1 MLAAI
6 SNDTLVTVL
15 IVLGIIC
22 AVLFIAG
29 RR

>member
-1 MLAAI
+1 MFAAI
-6 SNDTLVTVL
+6 SNGTLITVL

-22 AVLFIAG
+22 AIVWLV

>member
-1 MLAAI
+1 MLAAAA
-6 SNDTLVTVL
+6 DQGTLLLLL

-22 AVLFIAG
+22 AIVFIA

>member
-1 MLAAI
+1 MLAAVDNGLLI
-6 SNDTLVTVL
+6 TIL

-22 AVLFIAG
+22 AIVFIV

>member
-1 MLAAI
+1 MLAAVNNNLLLTI
-6 SNDTLVTVL
+6 L

-22 AVLFIAG
+22 AIVFIV